1 MIKVAWSPIYV
12 HPLPANHR
20 FPMEK
25 YDLLPKQLIHE
36 GTLSNENFFQPNP
49 VTLSDVLSIHTKE
62 YWSQLSNLNLNRKE
76 QLRSGFPHSKQL
88 IDRELIITGGS
99 IQASLFA
106 LQNCIAFNIAGGTHH
121 AFADRAEGFCL
132 LNDIAIA
139 SSFLLRRKLVK
150 QVLVVDLDVHQGN
163 GTAKIFEN
171 NSKVYTFSMHADHNY
186 PLKKEKSDLDVPLP
200 DGIIGDDYLK
210 LLKDNLKKAIAAA
223 QPDFL
228 FFQSGVD
235 VLQTDHLGRLGL
247 TIEDCKKRDEYVLTA
262 AFENNIPLMA
272 CMGGGYSKEI
282 KYIIEAHANTYRVAR
297 DIWNFA

>member
-1 MIKVAWSPIYV
+1 MIKVAWDPIYV
-12 HPLPANHR
+12 HPLPTKHR

-25 YDLLPKQLIHE
+25 YDLLPKQLLHE
-36 GTLSNENFFQPNP
+36 GTLSKENFFQPTP
-49 VTLSDVLSIHTKE
+49 VDISDVLTIHSEK
-62 YWSQLSNLNLNRKE
+62 YWDKLSNLKLNRQE

-88 IDRELIITGGS
+88 IDRELVITGGS
-99 IQASLFA
+99 IQASTFA
-106 LQNCIAFNIAGGTHH
+106 LKHGIAFNIAGGTHH

-139 SSFLLRRKLVK
+139 SSFLLRKKLVN
-150 QVLVVDLDVHQGN
+150 QILVVDLDVHQGN
-163 GTAKIFEN
+163 GTAKVFEN
-171 NSKVYTFSMHADHNY
+171 TSEVFTFSMHGDHNY
-186 PLKKEKSDLDVPLP
+186 PLKKGKSDLDVPLP
-200 DGIIGDDYLK
+200 DGIVGADYLE
-210 LLKDNLKKAIAAA
+210 LLRINLKKAMETAK
-223 QPDFL
+223 PDFI

-282 KYIIEAHANTYRVAR
+282 KHIVEAHANTYRLAR
-297 DIWNFA
+297 DIWNLS